1 MWWQHYGF
9 ESNPLDIRPNDN
21 VLGLEDI
28 ERQVTNSIESGEIF
42 LLYGPIGCGK
52 TSLALKILKKLR
64 NKYNF
69 IYINAEEESSPNIRK
84 LVENVMYKKYL
95 FFKVRDQK
103 PIVLIIDEFQNLNEA
118 AIKCVKA
125 LYDARKVHSPFLIQ
139 VSENVNAP
147 PSFTNR
153 IYRKIYL
160 EFPDEETIV
169 EIVKTR
175 LNEKIEVDE
184 KFLRELIKKNDRCV
198 RSVLIELNKILSEL
212 EHPLEGVLNK
222 ELLETKEDKV
232 EALKISPQ
240 QEKILEKL
248 ISNKLTVKQLAEL
261 TSLPYNTVS
270 KQVSRLVE
278 RGLLIRVE
286 ENKKVYY
293 EINPTYLKDIMKRL
307 GK

>member
-125 LYDARKVHSPFLIQ
+125 LYDARKVHSLFLIQ